1 MASADNRGIEVCP
14 GTESSAV
21 VSSEPPVAACNP
33 FEVPQASSAHVSVPP
48 AENPPEGPQASSAH
62 VPEPPAGSFQFP
74 LLPPGA
80 VLNHSELPTDWQEAV
95 QSLPKCSNGFL
106 EHLEG

>member
-1 MASADNRGIEVCP
+1 MASADNRGIEVWP
-14 GTESSAV
+14 GTESSAG

-48 AENPPEGPQASSAH
+48 AENPPEGPKHRQHMCPS
-62 VPEPPAGSFQFP
+62 PLQGGFQFP
-74 LLPPGA
+74 PLPPGA